1 MTSENESSLG
11 AFRDCHCHYLR
22 SRYGNTIVDGR
33 KKNQW
38 SKSIID
44 RYYQVFQ
51 SSFLSNKTLENKI
64 QQLEE
69 KLNKKQL
76 TLDYRI
82 KNDGN
87 SRAVNLR
94 VVSTQDESVVIVDA
108 NSFKMSTSIFV
119 DKFTNRLDAIES
131 KIDFLAFIVNAVLRS
146 EIAHMGKSFVAP
158 IKIKDLRFEC
168 ANKDRPASVSFKYN
182 KDSDSRYEVSGS
194 GVFEQQ
200 EYSTSI
206 QFRAWTDRIRID
218 ASSIRVYKLPKNVW
232 FEIETESGY
241 RGYID
246 MILYVGLSGEYEHLT
261 IKESKEVAVDF
272 YNMLEFARNH

>member
-1 MTSENESSLG
+1 MTTSEN
-11 AFRDCHCHYLR
+11 
-22 SRYGNTIVDGR
+22 
-33 KKNQW
+33 W
-38 SKSIID
+38 
-44 RYYQVFQ
+44 
-51 SSFLSNKTLENKI
+51 SFLSNKSLENKI
-64 QQLEE
+64 QSLDD

-94 VVSTQDESVVIVDA
+94 VVSNQDESIVIVDA

-119 DKFTNRLDAIES
+119 DKFTNRLEAIES
-131 KIDFLAFIVNAVLRS
+131 KIDFLAFVVSAVLQM
-146 EIAHMGKSFVAP
+146 EILHMGKTFVYP
-158 IKIKDLRFEC
+158 VKITDLQFEC

-182 KDSDSRYEVSGS
+182 KDSDSRYDVSGI
-194 GVFEQQ
+194 FEQE

-206 QFRAWTDRIRID
+206 QFRAWADRIRID
-218 ASSIRVYKLPKNVW
+218 ASSIQVWELPKNVW

-246 MILYVGLSGEYEHLT
+246 MILYVGLSGEYDSLT
-261 IKESKEVAVDF
+261 LKEVKQVTTDF
-272 YNMLEFARNH
+272 NNMLEFARSY